1 MYHSVVLAKRPQ
13 STIVPSETFTI
24 KTKKVPTKADL
35 KNGEVIFQTLYLSLD
50 PAMRGWLN
58 GMLSYLCA
66 TLISMVLT
74 HNSPWAFL
82 DTRSYIPPVQIG
94 EVMRGVVIGE
104 VVESKA
110 AKFPVGTYATTMA
123 VGWSELGIVK
133 EKNLERL
140 DVPKGGK
147 LTDALG
153 VLGIPILLS

>member
-1 MYHSVVLAKRPQ
+1 LRAAS
-13 STIVPSETFTI
+13 
-24 KTKKVPTKADL
+24 
-35 KNGEVIFQTLYLSLD
+35 
-50 PAMRGWLN
+50 
-58 GMLSYLCA
+58 
-66 TLISMVLT
+66 
-74 HNSPWAFL
+74 

-104 VVESKA
+104 VVESKET
-110 AKFPVGTYATTMA
+110 KFPVGTYATTTS

-153 VLGIPILLS
+153 VLGIPSCDPRPSP